1 MENRKNNILFDK
13 LNGFISKYYKNKI
26 LKGLIF
32 LVATLLFFLLL
43 FSVIEYFSRFNSS
56 SRALLFWLYIV
67 INSFI
72 FIGFILIPMLSLFR
86 LGKTLNYTDAAI
98 IIGKFFPDIDDKI
111 LNILQLNE
119 LSDSDNGLISASI
132 DQKTNN
138 ISVFS
143 FRRVVNFKEN
153 KKHLKWV
160 LIPLLFILIFIFS
173 GNGQLITESSARI
186 IDYNTEYTPTAAFGF
201 IISNNNLSEN

>member
-1 MENRKNNILFDK
+1 MENRKDNILFDK

-32 LVATLLFFLLL
+32 LAATLLFFLLL
-43 FSVIEYFSRFNSS
+43 FSVLEYFSRFNSS
-56 SRALLFWLYIV
+56 IRTLLFWLYIV

-72 FIGFILIPMLSLFR
+72 FIGFILIPLLNLFR

-119 LSDSDNGLISASI
+119 LSDSDRGVDLHAFENAFKLL
-132 DQKTNN
+132 
-138 ISVFS
+138 SVYA
-143 FRRVVNFKEN
+143 VVE
-153 KKHLKWV
+153 
-160 LIPLLFILIFIFS
+160 S
-173 GNGQLITESSARI
+173 GVESW
-186 IDYNTEYTPTAAFGF
+186 PK
-201 IISNNNLSEN
+201 